1 MDVKQNLAWLKP
13 SEKIALEY
21 GDASLTYNQ
30 LIDQVETLAISILNT
45 GCQRIG
51 LYGDNSFAWLIA
63 DLAALKAGITL
74 VPLPMFFS
82 DDQLTHSIDSAEL
95 ELIIS
100 IRDERINNLISV
112 KSQQALGEFTLVY
125 TGRTG
130 TSALAG
136 THKVTYT
143 SGSTGR
149 PKGVCLGESAMVSVA
164 SSLASIVPKREG
176 GRHVCLIPFSTL
188 LENVAGVYSAL
199 MNHFTVVVPPQA
211 DVGLSGSSRLQIDK
225 MYQAI
230 LDSRATTAI
239 MTPQLL
245 QALVFYMSQHNLAL
259 PELEFLAVGG
269 SILAKQTLKQAQAL
283 GLPVY
288 EGYGLSETSSVVC
301 CNRPGAQRDG
311 SIGRPLPHASV
322 KISEDGEILVTGATF
337 NGYLGLDETVDEDG
351 YWASGD
357 LGRIDEDGFV
367 YITGRKKNLII
378 SSFGRNIAPEWVEAE
393 LTTEPSIMQAAV
405 FGDGQAFLSAVIFS
419 MNHEQA
425 QAAVDRINARL
436 PDYAQVQRV
445 VFSPYPFSVENGLF
459 TENGRIKRHNI
470 GEHFSKELA
479 LIYLN
484 QENKE
489 VVYEH

>member
-1 MDVKQNLAWLKP
+1 MDVNLNLTWLKP
-13 SEKIALEY
+13 SDITALEY
-21 GDASLTYNQ
+21 GDRTVSYRQLLELVDTYS
-30 LIDQVETLAISILNT
+30 QVLLDT
-45 GCQRIG
+45 GCQRVG
-51 LYGDNSFAWLIA
+51 LYGDNSFDWLIA

-82 DDQLTHSIDSAEL
+82 NDQILHSVESAEL

-100 IRDERINNLISV
+100 IADARVSGLVNVTR
-112 KSQQALGEFTLVY
+112 QQTFGPYDFAF
-125 TGRTG
+125 TGRSNVT
-130 TSALAG
+130 ALNG

-149 PKGVCLGESAMVSVA
+149 PKGVCLSESAMVSVA
-164 SSLASIVPKREG
+164 SSLASIVPKRNG

-199 MNHFTVVVPPQA
+199 MNQFTVVVPPQA

-245 QALVFYMSQHNLAL
+245 QALVFYMSQNDLAL
-259 PELEFLAVGG
+259 PDLEFLAVGG
-269 SILAKQTLKQAQAL
+269 SILAQQTFKQAQAL

-311 SIGRPLPHASV
+311 SIGKPLPHASV
-322 KISEDGEILVTGATF
+322 KISDDGEILVTGATF

-393 LTTEPSIMQAAV
+393 LTTDPSIMQAAV

-425 QAAVDRINARL
+425 QAAVNRINARL
-436 PDYAQVQRV
+436 PDYAQVNRI

-459 TENGRIKRHNI
+459 TENGRIKRYNI

-484 QENKE
+484 QESKE
-489 VVYEH
+489 VAHEH